1 LRTLVVVEVNN
12 LGFIHLRMIGVDWV
26 GMGNDLLMGVRLNTM
41 LMPFPAMAVLSIQMR
56 MGRRP
61 LERNKNGKQK
71 KNKRSV
77 GASLDHGVG
86 RSRYRG
92 EIPPHQFDSNS

>member
-1 LRTLVVVEVNN
+1 
-12 LGFIHLRMIGVDWV
+12 
-26 GMGNDLLMGVRLNTM
+26 
-41 LMPFPAMAVLSIQMR
+41 VLSIQMR